1 MLWGLNIKLV
11 HEVAFKLK
19 AICCIFMFLTMH
31 YWMMFKEI
39 FQELNVLLR
48 FIDFSKFLQ
57 HSSKMTNW
65 GIVST
70 SYLFGLYVHK
80 YIKASY
86 SKLTWRECLLRC
98 GLRSVW
104 VVLKISIVLYMR
116 WMNNLKLLCHRTEG
130 IFQLHSFKEKF
141 FLLSKQTVVLGGFL
155 SRIQICMWNYC
166 VCSFSCSKG

>member
-1 MLWGLNIKLV
+1 MNIKLV

-31 YWMMFKEI
+31 YWMMYKEI
-39 FQELNVLLR
+39 FQELNVLLH

-70 SYLFGLYVHK
+70 CYLFGLYVHK

-104 VVLKISIVLYMR
+104 VVLKVSIVLYML
-116 WMNNLKLLCHRTEG
+116 WMNNLKLTSVPSHRRYIST
-130 IFQLHSFKEKF
+130 
-141 FLLSKQTVVLGGFL
+141 T
-155 SRIQICMWNYC
+155 
-166 VCSFSCSKG
+166 